1 MTELAFDHNE
11 PCYFAVAAMP
21 LEMANNY
28 LKVRTRNGSGLLKYW
43 HVPVQF
49 GAEVNSRLLP
59 FLYIGAYA
67 RYLARAHHLDL
78 NGWEAVLL
86 AEKCIQCSPIEGDEA
101 AEKKARSILG
111 RKRRKES
118 GVPPSPCIPFCAK
131 HLEQHYTDPYGHSPF
146 FELLTRVINALES
159 LPLNT
164 DMHRVPFAPSRK
176 SMSDD
181 ITGDLVSIP
190 EFNKRYDVAS
200 ERQKVH
206 CQFAVT
212 ADFMT
217 VWRKLSLN
225 TRAGLRKRAR
235 KEGPSPAKGT
245 LVPKPSAIRTGPSAP
260 AADAR
265 LPSDEETAPASFAP
279 SSGKQQ
285 NGTTAAT
292 AGDSPGGAALA
303 APAVAAA
310 ATKTVSNDAV
320 PTEAKEQAA
329 ACATESTKRSRED
342 EEQDDDVEFGER
354 QEYLI
359 QLVSEGMRYRSN
371 ITIPELLKS
380 VNGNAKKKGA
390 DVVETEL
397 RQLLKSLEKSSLL
410 MCDGDTVYCL

>member
-1 MTELAFDHNE
+1 MVFVSAFSA
-11 PCYFAVAAMP
+11 F
-21 LEMANNY
+21 
-28 LKVRTRNGSGLLKYW
+28 
-43 HVPVQF
+43 
-49 GAEVNSRLLP
+49 
-59 FLYIGAYA
+59 
-67 RYLARAHHLDL
+67 
-78 NGWEAVLL
+78 
-86 AEKCIQCSPIEGDEA
+86 
-101 AEKKARSILG
+101 
-111 RKRRKES
+111 
-118 GVPPSPCIPFCAK
+118 
-131 HLEQHYTDPYGHSPF
+131 
-146 FELLTRVINALES
+146 
-159 LPLNT
+159 
-164 DMHRVPFAPSRK
+164 
-176 SMSDD
+176 
-181 ITGDLVSIP
+181 
-190 EFNKRYDVAS
+190 RYDVAS

-329 ACATESTKRSRED
+329 GVVAIASWLHAQFSFLRSKCAL
-342 EEQDDDVEFGER
+342 QV
-354 QEYLI
+354 
-359 QLVSEGMRYRSN
+359 LV
-371 ITIPELLKS
+371 KC
-380 VNGNAKKKGA
+380 K
-390 DVVETEL
+390 VVRL
-397 RQLLKSLEKSSLL
+397 
-410 MCDGDTVYCL
+410 